1 MVELLGKDSFRYIY
15 YRMSGKPS
23 TELLEPRQSSEASKD
38 RLVMTLLHGKPE
50 IQRLG
55 RSSVLDEVRSFLPQ
69 MADAEVK
76 LAAALAGGD
85 RKQFDIENVTGD
97 QRVIEMDIG
106 MVQDRSGSNSPEI
119 RLTHS
124 EPASPVWTSDSEPDS
139 TPSPSENS
147 YTSDTDISS
156 SSTCSS
162 SSCEDSPLRKPA
174 PPPSRKR
181 PLIQEIESMEEQVKC
196 QTKTP
201 RQS

>member
-1 MVELLGKDSFRYIY
+1 
-15 YRMSGKPS
+15 MSGKPS
-23 TELLEPRQSSEASKD
+23 ELLEPRLTSEASKD
-38 RLVMTLLHGKPE
+38 RMVRNMLHGRPE

-69 MADAEVK
+69 MAEAEVK

-85 RKQFDIENVTGD
+85 GRQFDVENVTGD
-97 QRVIEMDIG
+97 QRVIEMDIA
-106 MVQDRSGSNSPEI
+106 MVQDRSGSSSPDI
-119 RLTHS
+119 RLSGTG
-124 EPASPVWTSDSEPDS
+124 PASPTPAWTSDSEPDS

-162 SSCEDSPLRKPA
+162 SSCDESSPARKAA
-174 PPPSRKR
+174 PPPTRKR
-181 PLIQEIESMEEQVKC
+181 PLIQELDPVEDQAQCKTSQS
-196 QTKTP
+196 KTP

>member
-1 MVELLGKDSFRYIY
+1 M
-15 YRMSGKPS
+15 
-23 TELLEPRQSSEASKD
+23 TSEATKD
-38 RLVMTLLHGKPE
+38 RLVMSMMQGKPE

-76 LAAALAGGD
+76 LAAALAGGAGE
-85 RKQFDIENVTGD
+85 QFDVENVTGD
-97 QRVIEMDIG
+97 QRVIEMDIA

-119 RLTHS
+119 RLTGPA
-124 EPASPVWTSDSEPDS
+124 PASPLWTSDS
-139 TPSPSENS
+139 
-147 YTSDTDISS
+147 DISS

-162 SSCEDSPLRKPA
+162 SSCEESSPARKAA

-181 PLIQEIESMEEQVKC
+181 PLIQELVPTEDQAQLQSSQP
-196 QTKTP
+196 KTP